1 MDIRFDNVN
10 KRFGRTTALE
20 RLTLET
26 KAGELMV
33 LLGPSGCGKS
43 TSLRL
48 VAGLE
53 AVSEGDIYIGA
64 RRVNDVPAQDR
75 DVAMVFQNYAL
86 YPHMTVAQNIG
97 YPLLVR
103 KKARAEIAREV
114 RRVAEQLEID
124 ALLERRPRQLSGGQ
138 QQRVALARAIIRHPV
153 AFLMDE
159 PLSNLD
165 ANLRLQM
172 RGELKRLQR
181 ELGTTMLYV
190 THDHTEA
197 MTLAHRIALLRE
209 GRLQQVGTPMELYR
223 HPANQ
228 FVAGF
233 LSTPAMNFLSGSVEG
248 DSFRFSGGVIP
259 LEAEQV
265 KATAG
270 AEAVALGFRPQAA
283 SLTTPDQPGSFRGSV
298 YVTEEMGSESFV
310 VLTCADHKITVGA
323 AAGFRAAVGENL
335 GVAVSAS
342 AVHLFDAATG
352 KTLISG
358 TAEPPPPVGPA
369 A

>member
-1 MDIRFDNVN
+1 MNIRLEKIS
-10 KRFGRTTALE
+10 KRFGRTAALDG
-20 RLTLET
+20 LTLEA

-53 AVSEGDIYIGA
+53 AVSEGDIYIGE

-103 KKARAEIAREV
+103 KKAKAEIAREV

-124 ALLERRPRQLSGGQ
+124 ALLARRPRQLSGGQ

-153 AFLMDE
+153 AFLLDE

-190 THDHTEA
+190 THDHAEA
-197 MTLAHRIALLRE
+197 MTLAHRLALLRE
-209 GRLQQVGTPMELYR
+209 GKLQQVGTPMELYR

-233 LSTPAMNFLSGSVEG
+233 LSTPAMNFLSGSVQ
-248 DSFRFSGGVIP
+248 DNSFRFAGGTIP
-259 LEAEQV
+259 LVAEQV
-265 KATAG
+265 KAAAG
-270 AEAVALGFRPQAA
+270 AEAVVLGFRAQAA
-283 SLTTPDQPGSFRGSV
+283 SLTASDQPGAFYGSV

-310 VLTCADHKITVGA
+310 VLTCGESKITVGGGA
-323 AAGFRAAVGENL
+323 DSRAAIGERVGVTVPPS
-335 GVAVSAS
+335 G
-342 AVHLFDAATG
+342 VHLFDAATG

-358 TAEPPPPVGPA
+358 TGESVALA
-369 A
+369 

>member
-1 MDIRFDNVN
+1 MNIRFENVN
-10 KRFGRTTALE
+10 KRFGRTTALD
-20 RLTLET
+20 RLTLEAE
-26 KAGELMV
+26 AGELMV

-53 AVSEGDIYIGA
+53 AVSEGDIYIGE
-64 RRVNDVPAQDR
+64 RRVNNVPAQDR

-103 KKARAEIAREV
+103 KKAKEEIAREV

-209 GRLQQVGTPMELYR
+209 GKLQQVGTPMELYR

-233 LSTPAMNFLSGSVEG
+233 LSTPAMNFLSGAVQGSA
-248 DSFRFSGGVIP
+248 FRFSGGAIP
-259 LEAEQV
+259 LAAEQV
-265 KATAG
+265 KAAAG
-270 AEAVALGFRPQAA
+270 VEAVVLGFRAQAA
-283 SLTTPDQPGSFRGSV
+283 SLTAPLQPGTFRGNV

-310 VLTCADHKITVGA
+310 VLTCGECKITVGA
-323 AAGFRAAVGENL
+323 GADSRAAIGESL
-335 GVAVSAS
+335 GVVVPAS
-342 AVHLFDAATG
+342 GVHLFDAATG
-352 KTLISG
+352 KTVISG
-358 TAEPPPPVGPA
+358 TGRPVA
-369 A
+369 SA